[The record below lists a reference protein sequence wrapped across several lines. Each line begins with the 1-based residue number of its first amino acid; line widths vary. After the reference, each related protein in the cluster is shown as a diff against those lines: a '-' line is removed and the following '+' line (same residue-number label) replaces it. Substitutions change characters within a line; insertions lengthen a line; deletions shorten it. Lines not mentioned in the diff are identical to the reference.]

1 MSWRDKYLKASFRGV
16 SFYVE
21 SHELSGGRRGTQH
34 EYVQRDKP
42 FAEDTGK
49 KARSW
54 AVEAYVVGTD
64 YFAARDALIVALET
78 EGPGELIHPYF
89 GRQYVQSFGFKVRE
103 TTKDGGL
110 ATFSITFE
118 EAGENAFPKA
128 TVDNRRVLNEKS
140 EDLIDKINN
149 QFAKVFSVLDKPQFV
164 VDEAVK
170 KINSIADKINEVT
183 AKIASTQQQAAEQQK
198 RIEDL
203 KNKASDLVHTPEK
216 LAAQITDA
224 LRGIPKAIDGARN
237 QFNSFAKMLGFGRD
251 DKPIETPTST
261 REQQAENAYALNQLT
276 QVASVALA
284 AQAAV
289 DIPYES
295 TVDAQTVRENL
306 VYNLELQEENPATDD
321 ETFQAIVD
329 VKTEVRKGI
338 PPPSEQLPTIG
349 NIELAQATPSLVVTY
364 DIYENPIYEQDLI
377 DRNKVSHPGFIPGG
391 KALEVLQV
399 DG

>member
-16 SFYVE
+16 PFRVE
-21 SHELSGGRRGTQH
+21 SHEFSGGRRGTQH

-49 KARSW
+49 KARSFSI
-54 AVEAYVVGTD
+54 EAYIVGTD

-78 EGPGELIHPYF
+78 EGPGELVHPYF
-89 GRQYVQSFGFKVRE
+89 GRQLVQSFGFKVRE

-128 TVDNRRVLNEKS
+128 TIDNRRVLNEKS

-149 QFAKVFSVLDKPQFV
+149 QFEKVFSVLDKPQYV

-183 AKIASTQQQAAEQQK
+183 AKIASTQQQAAEQQA
-198 RIEDL
+198 RIQAL
-203 KNKASDLVHTPEK
+203 KDKASDLVHTPEK

-251 DKPIETPTST
+251 DKPIATPTAT
-261 REQQAENAYALNQLT
+261 REQQATNAAALNQLT

-295 TVDAQTVRENL
+295 TVDAQAVKDTL
-306 VYNLELQEENPATDD
+306 VYNFEYQEENPATDD

-329 VKTEVRKGI
+329 TKTEVRKGI
-338 PPPSEQLPTIG
+338 PPPAEQLPTIG
-349 NIELAQATPSLVVTY
+349 KVELAQTTPSLVVCY
-364 DIYENPIYEQDLI
+364 DIYENPLYEQDLL

-391 KALEVLQV
+391 EPLEILQV